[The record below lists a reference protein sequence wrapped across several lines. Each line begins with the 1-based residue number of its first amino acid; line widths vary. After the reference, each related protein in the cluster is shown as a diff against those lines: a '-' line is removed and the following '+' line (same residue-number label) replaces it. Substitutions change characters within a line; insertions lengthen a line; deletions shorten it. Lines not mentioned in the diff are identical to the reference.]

1 MTTHEVVVG
10 ASGHTLKIPI
20 TDTEGGI
27 PVTVGA
33 VGVALQGTSLDVP
46 GLLLNVVGTYNAATK
61 EAEFAAAGLIFSPEQ
76 FGAKRSAEY
85 TARVLWS
92 DDNGGDYTPELIVK
106 FERLPDG
113 IEGNEDPMYDYL
125 SGADIVAQAVA
136 QANAQA
142 SLLWRTER
150 RRRIPRTFKSVA
162 ELDCVAYTTGGSYVE
177 NVDSNFLSVGPQIW
191 CGAGRIAV
199 GPNELAIA
207 SEHYNYDP
215 FTYSRRPKVSDHM
228 WARPMYADTL
238 VFPAQVVQFPSA
250 GAMTGFSIGNLESY
264 DFTGAASQNSVRLS
278 IAYRHTDK
286 HWQVEVCNRWAAS
299 GHKQKIVD
307 LGTLTPDI
315 PMPATGVTCRLEIDY
330 YPGQKVDFYI
340 DGRLVKTF
348 TDATDGGG
356 DTPLAD
362 ILAHEASFN
371 STIGGLAIWTT
382 TGSGVGGRTDAAFV
396 CPYIETVMEV

>member
-10 ASGHTLKIPI
+10 ASGHTLKIPL
-20 TDTEGGI
+20 TDTEGNV
-27 PVTVGA
+27 PVPVGA
-33 VGVALQGTSLDVP
+33 VGVALQGASLDVP

-61 EAEFAAAGLIFSPEQ
+61 EAEFAAAGLIFSPTQ
-76 FGAKRSAEY
+76 FGAKRSAEF

-92 DDNGGDYTPELIVK
+92 DDNGGDWTPKHIVK

-113 IEGNEDPMYDYL
+113 IEGNENPMYDYL
-125 SGADIVAQAVA
+125 SGAQILA

-142 SLLWRTER
+142 SAGWRIER
-150 RRRIPRTFKSVA
+150 RRRLPRTFKSVA
-162 ELDCVAYTTGGSYVE
+162 ELDTVAYTTGGSFVE

-199 GPNELAIA
+199 GPNELAVA

-228 WARPMYADTL
+228 WALPMYADTL

-250 GAMTGFSIGNLESY
+250 GAMTGFSIGNLESPN
-264 DFTGAASQNSVRLS
+264 FTGAASQNSVRLS
-278 IAYRHTDK
+278 IAFRHDDK

-315 PMPATGVTCRLEIDY
+315 PQPATGVTCRLEIAY
-330 YPGQKVDFYI
+330 YPNDRVEFYI

-348 TDATDGGG
+348 TDAADGGG

-362 ILAHEASFN
+362 IYSHEATFN
-371 STIGGLAIWTT
+371 STIGGLCIWTT
-382 TGSGVGGRTDAAFV
+382 TGSGAGGRTEASFV
-396 CPYIETVMEV
+396 LPYIETVMEV